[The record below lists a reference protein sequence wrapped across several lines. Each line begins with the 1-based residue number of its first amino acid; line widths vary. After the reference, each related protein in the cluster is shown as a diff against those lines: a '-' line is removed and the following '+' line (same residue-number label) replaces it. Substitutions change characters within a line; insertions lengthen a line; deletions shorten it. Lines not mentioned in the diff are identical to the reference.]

1 MIKVL
6 QVIED
11 MGLNS
16 GVSSMLLNYY
26 KYMNHDKVNFDFIT
40 FKPVPEDV
48 KEYCEKNDSIIY
60 QVSELCGKNVINGT
74 LKKEIEKIISE
85 HKGEYDV
92 MNQMQ
97 HLYILRQRKN
107 MGLDVVYFTVIMQK
121 VLTWQLKSS
130 EIISLTTMVFFM
142 QM

>member
-92 MNQMQ
+92 TKCSI
-97 HLYILRQRKN
+97 YI
-107 MGLDVVYFTVIMQK
+107 F
-121 VLTWQLKSS
+121 
-130 EIISLTTMVFFM
+130 
-142 QM
+142 